1 MIMPNSS
8 SVAHKSI
15 DVSALSPLEAV
26 GAAFSK
32 KLDPYGVTT
41 SLLNAQMAWL
51 THPLELMRAASGL
64 SGDLIALQGHVMRR
78 ALGMPSEDVVK
89 PNSDDARFADPVWTE
104 SATWDITKE
113 WYLALTHRL
122 QDMIFETPGLS
133 DKERRRAAFWSREWL
148 NMVAPNNFF
157 WLNPVAMERFVS
169 TKGESLAQGM
179 RNLMRD
185 VKAKNIQMVEPDAFT
200 VGKDLATTPGKVVF
214 RNRLV
219 ELIHYAPTT
228 EQVRETPIVII
239 TPWIN
244 KFYILDLTPKK
255 SMVKYLTDQ
264 GFSVFITSWKNPGP
278 ELADIRFDDY
288 LAEGT
293 GAVIGAVT
301 EFCKVPKVHLVGY
314 CIGGTL
320 VSTYMAWAN
329 KHYAAD
335 QVPVAHWTLFTTL
348 TDFSQPGDID
358 VFIDEDCI
366 NALDESMA
374 KKGYLDGN
382 EMATSFRLL
391 RANSLVWHYWVNS
404 YLLGQ
409 ELPPFD
415 VLFWNV
421 DATRMPRAMHSYY
434 LHQMYLQNNLIKHD
448 KLNVAGEPIDLDRI
462 VQPLYA
468 VTAEDDHIAP
478 WRQCYRIHKYVNVKA
493 PVRFVLSSSG
503 HILGVVNPA
512 VNPPKRSYRFAAP
525 EHNEHWEHWLERA
538 EKKAGT
544 WWEDWTAWL
553 NGNCGELVAAYPTAN
568 RKFPA
573 LADAPGTYVFEK

>member
-1 MIMPNSS
+1 MPNSTS
-8 SVAHKSI
+8 IAHKSV
-15 DVSALSPLEAV
+15 DLSSLSPLETAT
-26 GAAFSK
+26 AAISK
-32 KLDPYGVTT
+32 KIDPFGVTT

-51 THPLELMRAASGL
+51 MHPQELLRAASAL
-64 SGDLIALQGHVMRR
+64 SGDLIALQAHVMRR
-78 ALGMPSEDVVK
+78 AMGMQSDDVIG
-89 PNSDDARFADPVWTE
+89 PNSDDARFADPIWTN
-104 SATWDITKE
+104 SASWDITKE

-122 QDMIFETPGLS
+122 QDMAFETPGLS

-148 NMVAPNNFF
+148 NMVSPSNFF

-169 TKGESLAQGM
+169 TKGASLTAGM
-179 RNLMRD
+179 KNFMRD
-185 VKAKNIQMVEPDAFT
+185 AKAKNIQMVEPDAFT

-219 ELIHYAPTT
+219 ELIHYTPTT
-228 EQVRETPIVII
+228 EKVRATPIVII

-244 KFYILDLTPKK
+244 KFYILDLTAKK

-278 ELADIRFDDY
+278 ELSDIRFDDY
-288 LAEGT
+288 LLEG
-293 GAVIGAVT
+293 VNESIDMVT
-301 EFCKVPKVHLVGY
+301 EFCKVPKVHLAGY

-329 KHYAAD
+329 KHFAAD
-335 QVPVAHWTLFTTL
+335 KVPVAHWTLFTTL

-358 VFIDEDCI
+358 VFIDEACI
-366 NALDESMA
+366 NALDENMA
-374 KKGYLDGN
+374 KKGYLDGS

-391 RANSLVWHYWVNS
+391 RANSLVWNYWVNS
-404 YLLGQ
+404 YLLG
-409 ELPPFD
+409 EALPAFD

-421 DATRMPRAMHSYY
+421 DTTRMPHAMHSYY

-448 KLNVAGEPIDLDRI
+448 KLTIGGELIDLDRI

-478 WRQCYRIHKYVNVKA
+478 WRQCYRIHKYVNAKA

-503 HILGVVNPA
+503 HILGIVNPPA
-512 VNPPKRSYRFAAP
+512 NPPKRSYRIAAP
-525 EHNEHWEHWLERA
+525 EQNEHWEHWLGRA
-538 EKKAGT
+538 EQKQGT

-553 NGNCGELVAAYPTAN
+553 NGNCGELVDAYPAAN
-568 RKFPA
+568 RKYPA

>member
-1 MIMPNSS
+1 MPNSTS
-8 SVAHKSI
+8 AAHKSI
-15 DVSALSPLEAV
+15 DLSAVSPLETAT
-26 GAAFSK
+26 AAISK
-32 KLDPYGVTT
+32 KIDPFGVTT

-51 THPLELMRAASGL
+51 MHPQELLRAASAL
-64 SGDLIALQGHVMRR
+64 SGDLVALQVHVMRR
-78 ALGMPSEDVVK
+78 AMGMQSEDVIR
-89 PNSDDARFADPVWTE
+89 PNSDDARFADPIWTD
-104 SATWDITKE
+104 SASWDITKE

-122 QDMIFETPGLS
+122 QDMVFETPGLS

-148 NMVAPNNFF
+148 NMVSPSNFF

-169 TKGESLAQGM
+169 TKGASLGDGM
-179 RNLMRD
+179 KNFMRD
-185 VKAKNIQMVEPDAFT
+185 AKAKNIQMVDPEAFT
-200 VGKDLATTPGKVVF
+200 VGTDLGTTPGKVVF

-219 ELIHYAPTT
+219 ELIHYTPTT
-228 EQVRETPIVII
+228 EKVRATPIVII

-278 ELADIRFDDY
+278 ELSDIRFDDY
-288 LAEGT
+288 LLEG
-293 GAVIGAVT
+293 VNESINMVT

-329 KHYAAD
+329 KHFAAD
-335 QVPVAHWTLFTTL
+335 KVPVAHWTLFTTL

-358 VFIDEDCI
+358 VFIDEACI
-366 NALDESMA
+366 NALDENMA
-374 KKGYLDGN
+374 KKGYLDGS

-391 RANSLVWHYWVNS
+391 RANSLVWHYWVHS
-404 YLLGQ
+404 YLLG
-409 ELPPFD
+409 ETLPAFD

-421 DATRMPRAMHSYY
+421 DTTRMPQAMHSYY

-448 KLNVAGEPIDLDRI
+448 KLSIGGEPIDLDRI

-478 WRQCYRIHKYVNVKA
+478 WRQCYRIHKYVNAKA

-503 HILGVVNPA
+503 HILGIVNPPT
-512 VNPPKRSYRFAAP
+512 NPPKRSYRIAAP

-538 EKKAGT
+538 EQKQGT

-553 NGNCGELVAAYPTAN
+553 NGNCGELVEAYPATN
-568 RKFPA
+568 RKFPS